1 MKQSGT
7 LVAGATAVVV
17 GVFGAR
23 AALDAAQ
30 QQPVQA
36 PLFEVDMLWPKPM
49 PNHWL
54 LGSTVGL
61 AVDSRDHVFVV
72 HLGPSSFNLR
82 TEIGGYS
89 GSTAASECCAPAPQV
104 LEYNPAGELVGHW
117 GGPGEGYAWPSSNHG
132 LAIDPA
138 GNIWIGGSGGRDTH
152 ILKFARDGRFI
163 AQFGT
168 AAPPAAPAPAAAA
181 DTAYQ
186 GVSRGAA
193 GRGGD
198 SAAAGRGGRA
208 GGGRGGGRGG
218 GAQGPPPL
226 APNSLSTETFGGPA
240 DVSFDASAN
249 EAFVADGYRNRRVAV
264 VDIRTGAIK
273 RFWGG
278 FGNRPADAGATPM
291 TQFGT
296 PVTCAELSRDGFVYV
311 CDRSNNRIQ
320 VFSKNGQFVGERVVA
335 AATKGEGSVWD
346 IAFSRDAEQRYL
358 YIADGTNSKVR
369 VLERRSLVE
378 LTTFGEGGRQPG
390 QFYGLHSIATDSRGN
405 VYTVETYQGKR
416 LQKFTFKGVGP
427 VSARTTG
434 TVWPGRGQ

>member
-1 MKQSGT
+1 MRQSRK
-7 LVAGATAVVV
+7 LVAALTAAATAVVV

-54 LGSTVGL
+54 LGSAVGL

-104 LEYNPAGELVGHW
+104 LEYNPAGDLVGHW

-132 LAIDPA
+132 LAIDAA
-138 GNIWIGGSGGRDTH
+138 GNIWIGGSGGRDSH

-163 AQFGT
+163 AQIGT
-168 AAPPAAPAPAAAA
+168 AAPPAPPAAAAAA

-186 GVSRGAA
+186 GVSRG
-193 GRGGD
+193 G
-198 SAAAGRGGRA
+198 AGRGGR
-208 GGGRGGGRGG
+208 GRGG
-218 GAQGPPPL
+218 APQGPPPL
-226 APNSLSTETFGGPA
+226 APNSLSTASFGGPA
-240 DVSFDASAN
+240 DVSFDASAD
-249 EAFVADGYRNRRVAV
+249 EAYVADGYRNRRVAV
-264 VDIRTGAIK
+264 IDMRTGAIK
-273 RFWGG
+273 RFWGA
-278 FGNRPADAGATPM
+278 FGARPVDTGPTGT

-320 VFSKNGQFVGERVVA
+320 VFSKNGQFVGERVIA
-335 AATKGEGSVWD
+335 PATKGQGSVWD

-358 YIADGTNSKVR
+358 YVADGTNSKVR
-369 VLERRSLVE
+369 VLDRRSLVE

-416 LQKFTFKGVGP
+416 LQKFSFKGVGS
-427 VSARTTG
+427 VSTRTTG
-434 TVWPGRGQ
+434 TVWPGRER

>member
-1 MKQSGT
+1 MTQSGK
-7 LVAGATAVVV
+7 LIVAAAIGVV

-23 AALDAAQ
+23 AVLDAAQ

-117 GGPGEGYAWPSSNHG
+117 GGPGNGYVWPSSNHG
-132 LAIDPA
+132 LAIDAA
-138 GNIWIGGSGGRDTH
+138 GNIWIGGSGGRDSH

-163 AQFGT
+163 AQIGT
-168 AAPPAAPAPAAAA
+168 AAPPVAPAPGAAA

-193 GRGGD
+193 GRGGR
-198 SAAAGRGGRA
+198 GRGGA
-208 GGGRGGGRGG
+208 P
-218 GAQGPPPL
+218 QGPPPL
-226 APNSLSTETFGGPA
+226 APNSLSTESFGGAA
-240 DVSFDASAN
+240 DVSFDASAD
-249 EAFVADGYRNRRVAV
+249 EAYVADGYRNHRVAV
-264 VDIRTGAIK
+264 VDMRTGAIK
-273 RFWGG
+273 RFWGA
-278 FGNRPADAGATPM
+278 FGARPVDTGAPGT

-320 VFSKNGQFVGERVVA
+320 VFSKNGQFVGERVIA
-335 AATKGEGSVWD
+335 PATKGEGSVWD

-358 YIADGTNSKVR
+358 YVADGTNSKVR
-369 VLERRSLVE
+369 VLDRRSLVE

-427 VSARTTG
+427 VSAATTG
-434 TVWPGRGQ
+434 TVWPGRAR